1 MEEEEKIKAY
11 IIKEIVDENVMS
23 KENLKGINDFLD
35 RLTLDTLKNIAEEVV
50 TNYV

>member
-1 MEEEEKIKAY
+1 MKEEKIKEY

-35 RLTLDTLKNIAEEVV
+35 RLTLDTLKNIAKEVV
-50 TNYV
+50 IKYV